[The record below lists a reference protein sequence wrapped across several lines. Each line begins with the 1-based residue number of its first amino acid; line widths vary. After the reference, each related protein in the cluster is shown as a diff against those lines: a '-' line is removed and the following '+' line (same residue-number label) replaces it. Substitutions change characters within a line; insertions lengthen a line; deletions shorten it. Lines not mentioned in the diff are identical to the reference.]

1 MTDLMARPNDCSA
14 DCPVVHDLHPMQ
26 HVEPGTSERL
36 NRLRAAVLG
45 TNDGIVS
52 TAAVVVGVAGA
63 TANQMTIAMS
73 GLAAV
78 VGGAVSMALGEYV
91 SVSSQRDSER
101 SMGFAEHQQVNP
113 WSAGIASFLSFILG
127 AVLPFVTAILAPESV
142 RIVSIFAVTLVAL
155 ALTGALSAKLGDSP
169 VLRPVLRI
177 VVGGTLALAMTFAV
191 GSLFGAAAL

>member
-1 MTDLMARPNDCSA
+1 MTETLNRPDSCST
-14 DCPVVHDLHPMQ
+14 DCPAAGAA
-26 HVEPGTSERL
+26 VEPGTGERL

-45 TNDGIVS
+45 ANDGIVS

-63 TANQMTIAMS
+63 TVNQTTIAMS

-101 SMGFAEHQQVNP
+101 AMGMAAQHQVNP
-113 WSAGIASFLSFILG
+113 WSAGIASFLSFLLG
-127 AVLPFVTAILAPESV
+127 AALPFITALVAPEAA

-155 ALTGALSAKLGDSP
+155 GLTGALSAKLGDAP
-169 VLRPVLRI
+169 VGRSVTRI
-177 VVGGTLALAMTFAV
+177 VIGGSLALAVTFAV
-191 GSLFGAAAL
+191 GSLFGATAV

>member
-14 DCPVVHDLHPMQ
+14 DCPVVYDLHPMQ

-45 TNDGIVS
+45 ANDGIVS

-63 TANQMTIAMS
+63 TANQTTIAMS

-78 VGGAVSMALGEYV
+78 VGVSMALGEYV

-177 VVGGTLALAMTFAV
+177 VVGGTLGLAMTFAV

>member
-1 MTDLMARPNDCSA
+1 MTETLNRPDSCSNDCPA
-14 DCPVVHDLHPMQ
+14 AGAA
-26 HVEPGTSERL
+26 VEPGTGERL

-45 TNDGIVS
+45 ANDGIVS

-63 TANQMTIAMS
+63 TANQTTIAMS

-101 SMGFAEHQQVNP
+101 AMGLAEHHQVNP
-113 WSAGIASFLSFILG
+113 WSAGIASFFAFLLG
-127 AVLPFVTAILAPESV
+127 AALPFITALVAPEAA

-155 ALTGALSAKLGDSP
+155 GLTGALSAKLGDAP
-169 VLRPVLRI
+169 VGRSVARI
-177 VVGGTLALAMTFAV
+177 VIGGSLALAATFAV
-191 GSLFGAAAL
+191 GSLFGATAV